1 MRLREI
7 KKPGP
12 NPARDKSTHSLCG
25 SLCVTAAK
33 GMMMGSG
40 GSPTSR
46 YGEPERTA
54 FFRVMVVAALVLLH
68 QVARVFCLLID
79 AVGPEFTQPTP
90 QRRPRV
96 PPSV

>member
-40 GSPTSR
+40 GSPTYR
-46 YGEPERTA
+46 YGESERTA
-54 FFRVMVVAALVLLH
+54 FFRWPSSN
-68 QVARVFCLLID
+68 
-79 AVGPEFTQPTP
+79 GPRRLGSSSPGSSRLMPTD
-90 QRRPRV
+90 R
-96 PPSV
+96 SSGA